1 MTPELT
7 ALTLAALLQV
17 IQFVLMA
24 VPANLELGPGK
35 TMSPRDPQKMGGAMQ
50 DLVSPGTG
58 RLARA
63 LNNHF
68 EGLILF
74 AIAVLVLAVADKS
87 GPVTIVCSWL
97 YLGARVLYIPAYI
110 FGWVPWRS
118 LIWLVGLAATTML
131 LITALTWQG

>member
-1 MTPELT
+1 MTPELI

-17 IQFVLMA
+17 GQMA
-24 VPANLELGPGK
+24 LFSVAGQAQVGTRAALKPRDVPLALTGK
-35 TMSPRDPQKMGGAMQ
+35 TGRIQRAM
-50 DLVSPGTG
+50 
-58 RLARA
+58 
-63 LNNHF
+63 NNHF

-87 GPVTIVCSWL
+87 GPVTILCSWL
-97 YLGARVLYIPAYI
+97 YLAARVLYIPAYI

-131 LITALTWQG
+131 LVTALTWQG

>member
-17 IQFVLMA
+17 LQFA
-24 VPANLELGPGK
+24 AYSIAANRQVGTKAAMG
-35 TMSPRDPQKMGGAMQ
+35 PRDTPVQLTGKA
-50 DLVSPGTG
+50 G
-58 RLARA
+58 RLQRA

-74 AIAVLVLAVADKS
+74 GIAVMVITWSGQNTDMTALACA
-87 GPVTIVCSWL
+87 I
-97 YLGARVLYIPAYI
+97 YLAARVLYVPAYV

-118 LIWLVGLAATTML
+118 VIWAIGFAATLYL
-131 LITALTWQG
+131 LLSALM